1 MITVSQLLDAY
12 SMLGLKLTEAFNFVE
27 LNMLEIL
34 PPGIDTSGHKKYP
47 VLIRVYGGPGSQM
60 VSNKFERDWH
70 SYLACEK
77 KYIVVMVD
85 GRGTGFKGRQL
96 RNPVIDDLGHY
107 EVIDQVKA
115 GSEMIKRNY
124 VDRSRIGIWGWSYGG
139 YMTLKTLEADSG
151 VFTLGMAVAPVT
163 NWLYYDSIYTERYLS
178 TPTDNAAGYQN
189 SSIHNVTAFGN
200 ADFLWAHGSGDDN
213 VHYSHTASLLDKLTQ
228 SKIRGW
234 RFRMFTDR

>member
-1 MITVSQLLDAY
+1 
-12 SMLGLKLTEAFNFVE
+12 
-27 LNMLEIL
+27 
-34 PPGIDTSGHKKYP
+34 
-47 VLIRVYGGPGSQM
+47 
-60 VSNKFERDWH
+60 
-70 SYLACEK
+70 
-77 KYIVVMVD
+77 
-85 GRGTGFKGRQL
+85 
-96 RNPVIDDLGHY
+96 LGHY

-178 TPTDNAAGYQN
+178 TPTDNAGGYQN

-228 SKIRGW
+228 SKVRGW